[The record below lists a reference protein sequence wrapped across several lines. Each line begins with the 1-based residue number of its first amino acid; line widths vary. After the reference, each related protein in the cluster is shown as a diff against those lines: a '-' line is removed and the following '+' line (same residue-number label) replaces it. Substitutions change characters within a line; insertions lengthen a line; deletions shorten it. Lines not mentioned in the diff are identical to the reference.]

1 MLIADGERELMF
13 FQEQNSIFVSIFLHI
28 LSFQIYFSQCHA
40 SNLSHIS
47 FRPSPRLCHF
57 GSFTRSGSTENNFFC
72 HHTRVSCVCAG
83 ASHTFPLR
91 NAIRSMNQMIFFF
104 SLSPL
109 SLFFST
115 SFSPVRL
122 FFRRIGGLLRAF
134 GVC

>member
-57 GSFTRSGSTENNFFC
+57 ESFTRSGSTENDVFLSQYSSVLRLRRRQSCISIKKC
-72 HHTRVSCVCAG
+72 HPVYESNDFLFLSLSVV
-83 ASHTFPLR
+83 P
-91 NAIRSMNQMIFFF
+91 FFF
-104 SLSPL
+104 LPHFLPSVS
-109 SLFFST
+109 S
-115 SFSPVRL
+115 
-122 FFRRIGGLLRAF
+122 F
-134 GVC
+134 GVLEDC